1 MHCVQNQKNNVTMN
15 AMKKLDIKPFF
26 STNMRRL
33 ATINSFFLLLL
44 SLGIVISMMIASN
57 YAFLFYVGICG
68 IILGVVGIYLFLVWQ
83 GKPLLSLDE
92 NSIQIRL
99 PGQRVVGSVDWINV
113 TQLHIGL
120 SDIHLRTIEG
130 SDHELNLENLRYTD
144 IKSVKSKLIE
154 ICETRKIPYQNS

>member
-1 MHCVQNQKNNVTMN
+1 LHCAWNQKKNVTIN

-26 STNMRRL
+26 PTNVRRL
-33 ATINSFFLLLL
+33 ATINSLFLFIL

-68 IILGVVGIYLFLVWQ
+68 IILGAVGIYLFLVWQ
-83 GKPLLSLDE
+83 GKPLLSMDE

-99 PGQRVVGSVDWINV
+99 PGQRVVGSIDWINV
-113 TQLHIGL
+113 TQVHIGL